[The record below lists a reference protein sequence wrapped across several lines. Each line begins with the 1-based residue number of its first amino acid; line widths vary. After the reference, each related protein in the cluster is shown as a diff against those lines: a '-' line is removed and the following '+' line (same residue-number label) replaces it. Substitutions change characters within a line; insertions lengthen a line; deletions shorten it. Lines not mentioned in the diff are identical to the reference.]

1 MALSRSFNAMMLTA
15 ALMQIAQAAP
25 RVETPAKP
33 GRTKPRSRMSIERE
47 QKRRR
52 KQDFPTSH
60 R

>member
-1 MALSRSFNAMMLTA
+1 MASSRSFNALMLTA

-25 RVETPAKP
+25 SVETPAKP
-33 GRTKPRSRMSIERE
+33 VRTKPRSRMSIERE

-52 KQDFPTSH
+52 KQDFPTGH